1 MNLDAWHRASLRRT
15 LGLALAVGM
24 LVVVLAG
31 AGLAW
36 RTAVDAA
43 NAAYDRSLLGAIKS
57 IDANVSI
64 ASGGLG
70 VELPYTMLEFFQLT
84 ANGGSVY
91 FRVATEDGLVVIGDA
106 DLPPPEQPLR
116 NGVPQFGNTSY
127 FGTPVRMGSYA
138 RALNRPLDRPLT
150 GSGGAQRLVIQVA
163 ETLWSRERF
172 IRTLVLESL
181 ARDLAL
187 AAASLGLLALAVNW
201 ALRPLTRLSQE
212 VAARAPLDLTPIS
225 TETIPADVRPLV
237 DAINQHIERNHMLAE
252 AQRRFI
258 DDASHQLRTPLT
270 TLATQ
275 VAYALRLTDPL
286 QQREV
291 LMALRGQ
298 LDDTI
303 RQTNQMLALARS
315 DAAELNPAPLDLV
328 ALAGD
333 VCRRWWREAGQR
345 RIDLGLEAPEQPV
358 WVAAHA
364 GLLDEALTNLLHNAL
379 RYSLAGT
386 AVTVRLQAD
395 AAVAQL
401 SVLDQG
407 RGIPADELAR
417 AGERFFRASNA
428 SQPGSGLGLAITR
441 SIAERHGGRLVLANR
456 ADGPG
461 LEVCLELP
469 LQAATKG

>member
-15 LGLALAVGM
+15 LGLALAAGM
-24 LVVVLAG
+24 LVVLLAG

-57 IDANVSI
+57 IEANVST

-84 ANGGSVY
+84 TNGGSVY

-116 NGVPQFGNTSY
+116 SGVPQFGNTRY

-138 RALNRPLDRPLT
+138 RPLNRPLNRPLT
-150 GSGGAQRLVIQVA
+150 GSGGGQRLVIQVA
-163 ETLWSRERF
+163 ETLSSREHF
-172 IRTLVLESL
+172 VRTLVLESL
-181 ARDLAL
+181 ARDLVL
-187 AAASLGLLALAVNW
+187 AAAALGLLALAVNW

-212 VAARAPLDLTPIS
+212 VAARAPLDLTPIA
-225 TETIPADVRPLV
+225 TGTIPADARPLV
-237 DAINQHIERNHMLAE
+237 EAINQHIERNHALAE

-258 DDASHQLRTPLT
+258 DDASHQLRTPLA

-275 VAYALRLTDPL
+275 VGYAQRLSDPAEL
-286 QQREV
+286 REV
-291 LMALRGQ
+291 LRALRGQ

-315 DAAELNPAPLDLV
+315 DAAELNPAPVDLA

-358 WVAAHA
+358 LVLAHA

-379 RYSLAGT
+379 RYSQAGA
-386 AVTVRLQAD
+386 AVTVRVQTAG
-395 AAVAQL
+395 AMAQL

-407 RGIPADELAR
+407 PGIPADELAR

-428 SQPGSGLGLAITR
+428 SQSGSGLGLAITR
-441 SIAERHGGRLVLANR
+441 SIAERHGGRLVLSNR
-456 ADGPG
+456 PDGVG
-461 LEVCLELP
+461 LEACLELP
-469 LQAATKG
+469 LQA